1 MKLFLIQSNKDKRKV
16 AQRVFSLK
24 KENQVDCFEHEFKV
38 VKQSGKCFLIK

>member
-1 MKLFLIQSNKDKRKV
+1 MQSNKDKRKV

-24 KENQVDCFEHEFKV
+24 KENQVDCFEHGFKV